1 LLQEKLQNLVSIIG
15 VIVFDLDAAGGG
27 GCRYLMGAPR
37 RVKRAGD
44 AGSARVILGWA
55 CAC

>member
-27 GCRYLMGAPR
+27 RRYFMGAPR

-44 AGSARVILGWA
+44 AGSARVTLAWG